1 MQSVLQIPLS
11 VLRAIRITGRIA
23 RFGIWPEE
31 NPLVNTAP
39 PPRTTETVER
49 PVPGDR
55 SHQQHAPLSPLS
67 APSI

>member
-31 NPLVNTAP
+31 N
-39 PPRTTETVER
+39 
-49 PVPGDR
+49 
-55 SHQQHAPLSPLS
+55 HW
-67 APSI
+67 